1 MSYRGYKGGR
11 LMFGSQQS
19 QRRRIAHKRLV
30 RFGAVVL
37 SLLAASVAAA
47 DGLDEELERLSAEV
61 ASHSER
67 VFALEQKVLH
77 PANTRLAVFLT
88 LQSRDALDLDSVE
101 LFVNGQPVAS
111 HLYSDRE
118 RTSLERGG
126 IQQLFTGNLE
136 NGEHELKTVITAR
149 SADDDFVRRES
160 THKFRKRPGVLRLQ
174 MSLEARA
181 PDYEPRVSFVE
192 WE

>member
-1 MSYRGYKGGR
+1 MVGIQQLQSGR
-11 LMFGSQQS
+11 ISLQKVIS
-19 QRRRIAHKRLV
+19 IAVLV
-30 RFGAVVL
+30 PV
-37 SLLAASVAAA
+37 LLAAKTSVAA
-47 DGLDEELERLSAEV
+47 GLDEELKELSTKV
-61 ASHSER
+61 ASHSED
-67 VFALEQKVLH
+67 VLALEQKVLH

>member
-1 MSYRGYKGGR
+1 
-11 LMFGSQQS
+11 MFGTQQT
-19 QRRRIAHKRLV
+19 QRRRIAHR
-30 RFGAVVL
+30 RVVAIGSVIL
-37 SLLAASVAAA
+37 GLLTAPAIPAA
-47 DGLDEELERLSAEV
+47 GLDEELERLSAEV

-118 RTSLERGG
+118 RASLERGG
-126 IQQLFTGNLE
+126 IQQLFTGNLA

-160 THKFRKRPGVLRLQ
+160 THRFRKRPGVLRLQ
-174 MSLEARA
+174 LSLEARA

>member
-1 MSYRGYKGGR
+1 
-11 LMFGSQQS
+11 MFGTQQT
-19 QRRRIAHKRLV
+19 QRRRIAHR
-30 RFGAVVL
+30 RVVAIGSVIL
-37 SLLAASVAAA
+37 ALLTAPAIAAA
-47 DGLDEELERLSAEV
+47 GLDEELERLSAEV

-118 RTSLERGG
+118 RASLERGG
-126 IQQLFTGNLE
+126 IQQLFTGNLA

-160 THKFRKRPGVLRLQ
+160 THRFRKRPGVLRLQ
-174 MSLEARA
+174 LSLEARA

>member
-1 MSYRGYKGGR
+1 
-11 LMFGSQQS
+11 
-19 QRRRIAHKRLV
+19 RRIAHR
-30 RFGAVVL
+30 RVVAIGPVIL
-37 SLLAASVAAA
+37 ALLTAPAIPAA
-47 DGLDEELERLSAEV
+47 GLDEELERLSAEV

-118 RTSLERGG
+118 RASLERGG
-126 IQQLFTGNLE
+126 IQQLFTGNLQ

-160 THKFRKRPGVLRLQ
+160 THRFRKRPGVLRLQ
-174 MSLEARA
+174 LSLEARA

>member
-1 MSYRGYKGGR
+1 V
-11 LMFGSQQS
+11 
-19 QRRRIAHKRLV
+19 RIGALV
-30 RFGAVVL
+30 LA
-37 SLLAASVAAA
+37 LLAASAAAA
-47 DGLDEELERLSAEV
+47 DGLDEELERLNAEI

-118 RTSLERGG
+118 RASLERGG

-160 THKFRKRPGVLRLQ
+160 THRFRKRPGVLRLQ

-181 PDYEPRVSFVE
+181 PDYEPRVSFME

>member
-1 MSYRGYKGGR
+1 M
-11 LMFGSQQS
+11 
-19 QRRRIAHKRLV
+19 
-30 RFGAVVL
+30 VL
-37 SLLAASVAAA
+37 ALLAAASTAAA
-47 DGLDEELERLSAEV
+47 DLDEDLERLRAEV

-118 RTSLERGG
+118 RASLERGG

-160 THKFRKRPGVLRLQ
+160 THRFRKRPGELRLQ

>member
-1 MSYRGYKGGR
+1 
-11 LMFGSQQS
+11 MFGTQQT
-19 QRRRIAHKRLV
+19 QRRRIAHR
-30 RFGAVVL
+30 RVVAIGSVIL
-37 SLLAASVAAA
+37 ALLPAPAIPAA
-47 DGLDEELERLSAEV
+47 GLDEELERLSAEV

-88 LQSRDALDLDSVE
+88 LQSRDALNLDSVE

-118 RTSLERGG
+118 RASLERGG
-126 IQQLFTGNLE
+126 IQQLFTGNLA

-160 THKFRKRPGVLRLQ
+160 THRFRKRPGVLRLQ
-174 MSLEARA
+174 LSLEARA